1 MHRARW
7 LFASAAMVAASLLQ
21 AAPAAADTRALAIDL
36 VYDVRVGGMRAFST
50 ESQVRLDGNR
60 YLVEANFRKE
70 GIVAALSQ
78 TFNGRN
84 RVSGQLNGGR
94 VTPQSGYSL
103 IETRSTRTWNVTYRG
118 DGSFGEQHT
127 PAQDVKP
134 ERVVTPAQ
142 KHGAVDPLTAGVL
155 GVLQGG
161 EPCGRTYQ
169 VFDSRR
175 RFNVEMRK
183 IGPAKLA
190 PNEVPQATGQ
200 AFVCAGYTRKIA
212 GYAADNRDDDNRN
225 PPRITLSQLN
235 GAPGWWPVKLEMRT
249 SFGELVGRL
258 SSVTIRPLTDGER
271 SAMRQ

>member
-1 MHRARW
+1 MQRVRC
-7 LFASAAMVAASLLQ
+7 LFASAVLAIAPIAHIG
-21 AAPAAADTRALAIDL
+21 PAAADTQALAIDL

-50 ESQVRLDGNR
+50 TSQVRLDGNR
-60 YLVEANFRKE
+60 YVVDVNFRKE

-84 RVSGQLNGGR
+84 RVSGQVNGGR
-94 VTPQSGYSL
+94 VVPQSGYSL
-103 IETRSTRTWNVTYRG
+103 IETRSTRTWHVAYRG
-118 DGSFGEQHT
+118 DGGFSERHT
-127 PAQDVKP
+127 PEQEVRPD
-134 ERVVTPAQ
+134 RVVTPAQ
-142 KHGAVDPLTAGVL
+142 KQGAVDPLTAGVL

-161 EPCGRTYQ
+161 DPCGRTYQ

-183 IGPAKLA
+183 VGPAKLA
-190 PNEVPQATGQ
+190 PNEVPQATGE
-200 AFVCAGYTRKIA
+200 AFVCTSYTRKIA

-235 GAPGWWPVKLEMRT
+235 GAPGRWPVKLEMRT
-249 SFGELVGRL
+249 SFGDVVGRL
-258 SSVTIRPLTDGER
+258 SSVTIRPLTEAER